1 MRIVKWATFLYKT
14 PWQQGATSPK
24 MLSKAPVV
32 DEGSAEKR
40 EMTLVMVGEMLVKV
54 VGGHQLDHQPA
65 ISIVMNIYILQS

>member
-1 MRIVKWATFLYKT
+1 
-14 PWQQGATSPK
+14 